1 MRRYTTLWI
10 TNVVNRRCRSLAEM
24 WATRDLAYDRQ
35 QPWKENQV
43 KSGTILAPPGLG
55 GGIPPG
61 YMPRINTGLGFI
73 DLNPRLEKY
82 HTSVYSAIF
91 KSRLSP
97 LANNWNSCKRFC
109 FNILFFAA
117 SEAILLIFQCERNC
131 ITKPNENDINQRQ
144 FWAASVSFLA
154 GLSLNT
160 SNQDRHENNLNNT
173 LLCYLV

>member
-117 SEAILLIFQCERNC
+117 SEAILLIFQCVNVNG
-131 ITKPNENDINQRQ
+131 I
-144 FWAASVSFLA
+144 V
-154 GLSLNT
+154 SLNPMK
-160 SNQDRHENNLNNT
+160 RHKSATFLSSFSQFFSRALFKHFKPRST
-173 LLCYLV
+173 WK